1 MGNYNI
7 GLKNKHSNILINF
20 ENMIKVTGSGYFT
33 PQANTETAYK
43 VPETGLFLFLFSYAN
58 SPSKTEN
65 EASISADAANPI
77 GQTRFRLPD
86 YTAEELANGVGS
98 NSHNQLIDK
107 LEDLVI
113 TELSAYNLGL
123 TFEKTPM
130 PVSE

>member
-1 MGNYNI
+1 
-7 GLKNKHSNILINF
+7 
-20 ENMIKVTGSGYFT
+20 MIKVTGSGYFT

-43 VPETGLFLFLFSYAN
+43 VPQTGLFLFLFSYAN

-65 EASISADAANPI
+65 EAAISADAANPI

-86 YTAEELANGVGS
+86 YTAEELANGTGS

-113 TELSAYNLGL
+113 TELSVYNEGL
-123 TFEKTPM
+123 TFEKIPM
-130 PVSE
+130 PHNPTA

>member
-1 MGNYNI
+1 
-7 GLKNKHSNILINF
+7 
-20 ENMIKVTGSGYFT
+20 MIKVTGSGHFT
-33 PQANTETAYK
+33 PQANTETAYR

-65 EASISADAANPI
+65 EAAISADAANPI

-86 YTAEELANGVGS
+86 YTAEQLANGVGS

-113 TELSAYNLGL
+113 TELSVYNLGL
-123 TFEKTPM
+123 TFEKISV